1 MYRLF
6 LCLLFASSMWESNEE
21 TCKLQGTFNLPQI
34 SKDGDIVLGGIFNIH
49 AGRLIQINSFFT
61 APEETK
67 CRSFDF
73 RVFRLVNTMIF
84 AIEEINQNRAML
96 PNVTLGYT
104 IYDACG
110 SPTIA
115 TKIALGLMNGQ
126 KEEETESGDDCQESP
141 SIPAL
146 VGADGSSE
154 SMAVARLIAPF
165 RIPMVSYFS
174 TCVCLSDRKEFPT
187 FYRTIPSD
195 YHQSKALAQ
204 IIKKFGWTWIGTV
217 RTNNDYGNFG
227 MQAFT
232 EIVQRLDICIAFSE
246 SFYRTDSHE
255 KITKIVNIIKSS
267 TTKVI
272 VAFVAKGEM
281 EILLSE
287 IIRQNVT
294 GIQWIGTEA
303 WITAKLTT
311 QGESTK
317 FLIGA
322 IGPSIRLMEV
332 KGLQEFLLKI
342 HPSFFPGNS
351 LVKEFWET
359 AFDCIFWSENTS
371 QIRTTSTLQQ
381 CTGNE
386 DLTEIQNAY
395 SDVSMDGSSYNVYKA
410 VYAVAHAL
418 HNMLLCEKGKEPF
431 IDNTSNP
438 CARLSKFQPWELL
451 GYLQSVNFTTTSGDS
466 IYFDENGD
474 SVATYDLVNWRL
486 NSKGTVEIGIVGFYD
501 GSAFPG
507 HELMLDEEAIVWNTF
522 EAKGQT
528 DVPRAV
534 CSESCIPGTRKVTRK
549 GRPVCCFDC
558 TECAE
563 GEISNLTDS
572 TDCIKCPEQYW
583 PNQQRDRCLPKEIE
597 FLSFTEMLGG
607 VLLTLALVGV
617 STTISITI
625 VFFTHR
631 DTPIVKANN
640 SELSYLLSLLH
651 LTLCFLCSVTFI
663 GEPSVWA
670 CMLCHTAF
678 AIAFV
683 LCISC
688 ILIKT
693 ILVILAFK
701 ATLPNNN
708 MAKLFGPAQQRWSVF
723 LLTSV
728 QCLICTLW
736 LTISHPFPMR
746 NTEYYR
752 EIIILECD
760 LGSVSAFYSMAGYIA
775 FLAGVSFV
783 LAFLARKLP
792 DNFNEAQCITFI
804 YISSPGK
811 YTVAV
816 EVFAILASSFGL
828 LFCIFVPKC
837 YIILIK
843 PEMNTKKHLMGK
855 VSN

>member
-1 MYRLF
+1 MYY
-6 LCLLFASSMWESNEE
+6 LLFGVLLAGSLRKSNEE
-21 TCKLQGTFNLPQI
+21 SCKLRGNFNLPGI
-34 SKDGDIVLGGIFNIH
+34 SRAGDIILGGIFNVH
-49 AGRLIQINSFFT
+49 ADRFDLLL
-61 APEETK
+61 
-67 CRSFDF
+67 SFDF
-73 RVFRLVNTMIF
+73 REFRLVNAMIF
-84 AIEEINQNRAML
+84 AIEEINRNQTLL
-96 PNVTLGYT
+96 PDVTLGYN
-104 IYDACG
+104 IFDDCA
-110 SPTIA
+110 SASIA
-115 TKIALGLMNGQ
+115 TKVALGLVNGQ
-126 KEEETESGDDCQESP
+126 VEEESDP
-141 SIPAL
+141 H
-146 VGADGSSE
+146 
-154 SMAVARLIAPF
+154 
-165 RIPMVSYFS
+165 YFS
-174 TCVCLSDRKEFPT
+174 TCACLSDRKEYPT

-204 IIKKFGWTWIGTV
+204 IIKKFGWTWIGTI
-217 RTNNDYGNFG
+217 RSNNDYGNFG
-227 MQAFT
+227 MQAFVDIAQ
-232 EIVQRLDICIAFSE
+232 ELGICIAFSE
-246 SFYRTDSHE
+246 SFYRTDSHD
-255 KITKIVNIIKSS
+255 KIRKIVNIIKIS

-272 VAFVAKGEM
+272 VAFTAKREM
-281 EILLSE
+281 RILLKE
-287 IIRQNVT
+287 MIRQNVT
-294 GIQWIGTEA
+294 GIQWIGTES
-303 WITAKLTT
+303 WITAQIISPAEVTRFLT
-311 QGESTK
+311 
-317 FLIGA
+317 GA
-322 IGPSIRLMEV
+322 IGPSIPSLEV
-332 KGLQEFLLKI
+332 KGLREFLLKI
-342 HPSFFPGNS
+342 HPSGFPGNS

-359 AFDCIFWSENTS
+359 AFNCTFWSGNTS
-371 QIRTTSTLQQ
+371 QITAYTLQQ

-386 DLTEIQNAY
+386 DVTEIHNAY

-418 HNMLLCEKGKEPF
+418 HNMFLCEKGKGPF
-431 IDNTSNP
+431 INNTCAHSSN
-438 CARLSKFQPWELL
+438 FQPW
-451 GYLQSVNFTTTSGDS
+451 Q
-466 IYFDENGD
+466 
-474 SVATYDLVNWRL
+474 
-486 NSKGTVEIGIVGFYD
+486 
-501 GSAFPG
+501 
-507 HELMLDEEAIVWNTF
+507 
-522 EAKGQT
+522 
-528 DVPRAV
+528 
-534 CSESCIPGTRKVTRK
+534 
-549 GRPVCCFDC
+549 
-558 TECAE
+558 
-563 GEISNLTDS
+563 GEISNITGEY
-572 TDCIKCPEQYW
+572 CIKCPEQYW
-583 PNQQRDRCLPKEIE
+583 PNQQRDRCRPKEIE

-617 STTISITI
+617 STTISIAI

-640 SELSYLLSLLH
+640 SELNYLLLFA

-792 DNFNEAQCITFI
+792 DNFNEAQCITFSMLI
-804 YISSPGK
+804 FCAVWITFIPVYISSPGK

>member
-1 MYRLF
+1 M
-6 LCLLFASSMWESNEE
+6 M
-21 TCKLQGTFNLPQI
+21 
-34 SKDGDIVLGGIFNIH
+34 
-49 AGRLIQINSFFT
+49 
-61 APEETK
+61 
-67 CRSFDF
+67 
-73 RVFRLVNTMIF
+73 F
-84 AIEEINQNRAML
+84 AIEEINQNPALL
-96 PNVTLGYT
+96 PDITLGYK
-104 IYDACG
+104 IYDDCG
-110 SPTIA
+110 SSNIA
-115 TKIALGLMNGQ
+115 TKVALSLVNGQ
-126 KEEETESGDDCQESP
+126 GATEDDHNCEGP
-141 SIPAL
+141 PNVPAL
-146 VGADGSSE
+146 VGGDGSSD
-154 SMAVARLIAPF
+154 SIAVARSIGPF

-174 TCVCLSDRKEFPT
+174 TCVCLSDRNEFPT

-204 IIKKFGWTWIGTV
+204 IIKKFGWTWIGTI
-217 RTNNDYGNFG
+217 RSNNDYGNFG
-227 MQAFT
+227 MQAFVDIAQ
-232 EIVQRLDICIAFSE
+232 ELGICIAFSE
-246 SFYRTDSHE
+246 SFYRTDPLE
-255 KITKIVNIIKSS
+255 KIRKIVNIMKSS

-272 VAFVAKGEM
+272 VAFAASGEM
-281 EILLSE
+281 RILFKE
-287 IIRQNVT
+287 IIRQTVT

-303 WITAKLTT
+303 WITAQIISPDESARFLTGT
-311 QGESTK
+311 
-317 FLIGA
+317 IGL
-322 IGPSIRLMEV
+322 SIPLLEV
-332 KGLQEFLLKI
+332 KGLREFLLKI
-342 HPSFFPGNS
+342 HPSGFPGNS

-359 AFDCIFWSENTS
+359 AFQCIFWSGNTS
-371 QIRTTSTLQQ
+371 QITAASTLQQ
-381 CTGNE
+381 CTGQE
-386 DLTEIQNAY
+386 KLSALHNAY
-395 SDVSMDGSSYNVYKA
+395 SEVSVDGSSYNVYKA

-418 HNMLLCEKGKEPF
+418 HNMISCEKGKGPF
-431 IDNTSNP
+431 MNNTCAHVSN
-438 CARLSKFQPWELL
+438 LQPWQLL
-451 GYLQSVNFTTTSGDS
+451 HYLQSVNFTTTSGDS
-466 IYFDENGD
+466 VYFDENGD
-474 SVATYDLVNWRL
+474 PVATYDLLNWGI
-486 NSKGTVEIGIVGFYD
+486 NSRGAAEIRVIGFYD
-501 GSAFPG
+501 GSASPG
-507 HELMLDEEAIVWNTF
+507 HELTLDEEAIVWSSRQKT
-522 EAKGQT
+522 
-528 DVPRAV
+528 VPRAV
-534 CSESCIPGTRKVTRK
+534 CSESCVPGTRKVARK
-549 GRPVCCFDC
+549 GQPVCCFDC

-563 GEISNLTDS
+563 GEISNITDS

-617 STTISITI
+617 STTISIAF

-640 SELSYLLSLLH
+640 SELSYLLLFA

-792 DNFNEAQCITFI
+792 DNFNEAQCITFSMLI
-804 YISSPGK
+804 FCAVWITFIPVYISSPGK

-837 YIILIK
+837 YIILVK

>member
-1 MYRLF
+1 MISNVLYVTWAMSNAGLIIIAIIE
-6 LCLLFASSMWESNEE
+6 CIWPNGNTLL
-21 TCKLQGTFNLPQI
+21 KLTYNIQD
-34 SKDGDIVLGGIFNIH
+34 SDIPATLMVDFSCSL
-49 AGRLIQINSFFT
+49 
-61 APEETK
+61 
-67 CRSFDF
+67 DF
-73 RVFRLVNTMIF
+73 RAFRLVNTMMF
-84 AIEEINQNRAML
+84 AIEEINQNPALL
-96 PNVTLGYT
+96 PDITLGYK
-104 IYDACG
+104 IYDDC
-110 SPTIA
+110 SVSNIA
-115 TKIALGLMNGQ
+115 TKVALSLVNGQ
-126 KEEETESGDDCQESP
+126 GATEDDHNNCEGP
-141 SIPAL
+141 PNVPAL
-146 VGADGSSE
+146 VGGDGSSA
-154 SMAVARLIAPF
+154 SIAVARSIGPF
-165 RIPMVSYFS
+165 GIPMVSYFS
-174 TCVCLSDRKEFPT
+174 TCVCLSDRNEFPT

-204 IIKKFGWTWIGTV
+204 IIKKFGWTWIGTI
-217 RTNNDYGNFG
+217 RSNNDYGNFG
-227 MQAFT
+227 MQAFVDIAQ
-232 EIVQRLDICIAFSE
+232 ELGICIAFSE
-246 SFYRTDSHE
+246 SFYRTDPLE
-255 KITKIVNIIKSS
+255 KIRNIVNIIKLS
-267 TTKVI
+267 TTKSCGGFCCPFRNEV
-272 VAFVAKGEM
+272 
-281 EILLSE
+281 L
-287 IIRQNVT
+287 
-294 GIQWIGTEA
+294 IQRT
-303 WITAKLTT
+303 WITAQLIAPN
-311 QGESTK
+311 ESAR

-322 IGPSIRLMEV
+322 IGPAIPSAEV

-342 HPSFFPGNS
+342 HP
-351 LVKEFWET
+351 
-359 AFDCIFWSENTS
+359 FWSGNTS
-371 QIRTTSTLQQ
+371 QTNTTSTLQQ
-381 CTGNE
+381 CTGKE
-386 DLTEIQNAY
+386 DVTEIHNGY
-395 SDVSMDGSSYNVYKA
+395 SDVTMDGISYNVYKA
-410 VYAVAHAL
+410 VYALAHAL
-418 HNMLLCEKGKEPF
+418 HNLLLCERGKGPF
-431 IDNTSNP
+431 MNNTCAHTSN
-438 CARLSKFQPWELL
+438 FQPWQILH
-451 GYLQSVNFTTTSGDS
+451 YLQSVNFTSKSGDR

-474 SVATYDLVNWRL
+474 PVAKYDLINWQKNL
-486 NSKGTVEIGIVGFYD
+486 KGVAETRVIGFYD
-501 GSAFPG
+501 GSAPPSR
-507 HELMLDEEAIVWNTF
+507 ELTVNEEAIVWSN
-522 EAKGQT
+522 GQT
-528 DVPRAV
+528 EIPRAV
-534 CSESCIPGTRKVTRK
+534 CSESCIPGTRKVARK
-549 GRPVCCFDC
+549 GQPVCCFDC

-563 GEISNLTDS
+563 GEISNITDS

-617 STTISITI
+617 STTISIAI

-640 SELSYLLSLLH
+640 SELSYLLLFA

-792 DNFNEAQCITFI
+792 DNFNEAQCITFSMLI
-804 YISSPGK
+804 FCAVWITFIPVYISSPGK

>member
-1 MYRLF
+1 MDRVENVHSF
-6 LCLLFASSMWESNEE
+6 TVRPKAEQ
-21 TCKLQGTFNLPQI
+21 CK
-34 SKDGDIVLGGIFNIH
+34 
-49 AGRLIQINSFFT
+49 R
-61 APEETK
+61 
-67 CRSFDF
+67 FDF
-73 RVFRLVNTMIF
+73 RGFRLAQTMIF
-84 AIEEINQNRAML
+84 AIEEINRNHLLL
-96 PNVTLGYT
+96 PNVTLGFR
-104 IYDACG
+104 IHDDCA
-110 SPTIA
+110 SSKIV
-115 TKIALGLMNGQ
+115 TKAALALVNGQ
-126 KEEETESGDDCQESP
+126 ETGLGYSCTGQSNV
-141 SIPAL
+141 IGI
-146 VGADGSSE
+146 VGTQGSSE
-154 SMAVARLIAPF
+154 SIAVARVIGPF
-165 RIPMVSYFS
+165 QVPMVSYFS
-174 TCVCLSDRKEFPT
+174 TCVCLSNRNEYPV

-204 IIKKFGWTWIGTV
+204 IIKKFGWTWIGTI
-217 RTNNDYGNFG
+217 RSNNDYGNFG
-227 MQAFT
+227 MQAFVDIAQ
-232 EIVQRLDICIAFSE
+232 ELDICIAFSE

-255 KITKIVNIIKSS
+255 KIRKIVNVIKSS

-272 VAFVAKGEM
+272 VAFVPMGEM
-281 EILLSE
+281 RILLKE
-287 IIRQNVT
+287 IISQNVT
-294 GIQWIGTEA
+294 GIQWIGTEG
-303 WITAKLTT
+303 WTT
-311 QGESTK
+311 SQLISPEESAR
-317 FLIGA
+317 FLIGT
-322 IGPSIRLMEV
+322 IGPAIPMLEV
-332 KGLQEFLLKI
+332 KGLREFLLKI
-342 HPSFFPGNS
+342 HPSSFPGNAF
-351 LVKEFWET
+351 VKEFWET
-359 AFDCIFWSENTS
+359 VFQCTFPSGNTS
-371 QIRTTSTLQQ
+371 QITALSTWQQ
-381 CTGNE
+381 CTGKE
-386 DLTEIQNAY
+386 DLTQIHNVY
-395 SDVSMDGSSYNVYKA
+395 SDVSVDGSSYNVYKA
-410 VYAVAHAL
+410 VYAFAHAL
-418 HNMLLCEKGKEPF
+418 HNMLSCEKGNEPF
-431 IDNTSNP
+431 MNNT
-438 CARLSKFQPWELL
+438 CARLLH
-451 GYLQSVNFTTTSGDS
+451 YLQSVNFTTTSGDRV
-466 IYFDENGD
+466 YFDGNGD
-474 SVATYDLVNWRL
+474 PVAMYDLINWQIDSRGV
-486 NSKGTVEIGIVGFYD
+486 SEIKIIGSYD
-501 GSAFPG
+501 GSASPG
-507 HELMLDEEAIVWNTF
+507 HELTLDEEAIVW
-522 EAKGQT
+522 KSGQNK
-528 DVPRAV
+528 VPRAV
-534 CSESCIPGTRKVTRK
+534 CSESCIPGTRKVARK
-549 GRPVCCFDC
+549 GQPVCCFDC

-563 GEISNLTDS
+563 GEISNITDS

-617 STTISITI
+617 STTISIAF

-640 SELSYLLSLLH
+640 SELSYLLLFA

-792 DNFNEAQCITFI
+792 DNFNEAQCITFSMLI
-804 YISSPGK
+804 FCAVWITFIPVYISSPGK

-816 EVFAILASSFGL
+816 EVFAILASSCGL

-855 VSN
+855 VPVNK

>member
-1 MYRLF
+1 MYVGNMFYFFLLELLRLE
-6 LCLLFASSMWESNEE
+6 AGWGSGEYS
-21 TCKLQGTFNLPQI
+21 CKLQGKFDLPEL
-34 SKDGDIVLGGIFNIH
+34 SKDGDVILGGLFNLH
-49 AGRLIQINSFFT
+49 MDRVENVHSFT
-61 APEETK
+61 VRPKAEQCK
-67 CRSFDF
+67 RFDF
-73 RVFRLVNTMIF
+73 RGFRLAQTMIF
-84 AIEEINQNRAML
+84 AIEEINRNHLLL
-96 PNVTLGYT
+96 PNVTLGFR
-104 IYDACG
+104 IHDDCA
-110 SPTIA
+110 SSKIV
-115 TKIALGLMNGQ
+115 TKAALALVNGQ
-126 KEEETESGDDCQESP
+126 ETGLGYSCTGQSNV
-141 SIPAL
+141 I
-146 VGADGSSE
+146 G
-154 SMAVARLIAPF
+154 I
-165 RIPMVSYFS
+165 VSYFS
-174 TCVCLSDRKEFPT
+174 TCVCLSNRNEYPV

-204 IIKKFGWTWIGTV
+204 IIKKFGWTWIGTI
-217 RTNNDYGNFG
+217 RSNNDYGNFG
-227 MQAFT
+227 MQAFVDIAQ
-232 EIVQRLDICIAFSE
+232 ELDICIAFSE

-255 KITKIVNIIKSS
+255 KIRKIVNVIKSS

-272 VAFVAKGEM
+272 VAFVPMGEM
-281 EILLSE
+281 RILLKE
-287 IIRQNVT
+287 IISQNVT
-294 GIQWIGTEA
+294 GIQWIGTEG
-303 WITAKLTT
+303 WTT
-311 QGESTK
+311 SQLISPEESAR
-317 FLIGA
+317 FLIGT
-322 IGPSIRLMEV
+322 IGPAIPMLEV
-332 KGLQEFLLKI
+332 KGLREFLLKI
-342 HPSFFPGNS
+342 HPSSFPGNAF
-351 LVKEFWET
+351 VKEFWET
-359 AFDCIFWSENTS
+359 VFQCTFPSGNTS
-371 QIRTTSTLQQ
+371 QITALSTWQQ
-381 CTGNE
+381 CTGKE
-386 DLTEIQNAY
+386 DLTQIHNVY
-395 SDVSMDGSSYNVYKA
+395 SDVSVDGSSYNVYKA
-410 VYAVAHAL
+410 VYAFAHAL
-418 HNMLLCEKGKEPF
+418 HNMLSEKSA
-431 IDNTSNP
+431 TS
-438 CARLSKFQPWELL
+438 Q
-451 GYLQSVNFTTTSGDS
+451 
-466 IYFDENGD
+466 
-474 SVATYDLVNWRL
+474 
-486 NSKGTVEIGIVGFYD
+486 
-501 GSAFPG
+501 
-507 HELMLDEEAIVWNTF
+507 
-522 EAKGQT
+522 
-528 DVPRAV
+528 V
-534 CSESCIPGTRKVTRK
+534 CSYLSTLFEQTSHAM
-549 GRPVCCFDC
+549 FMQ
-558 TECAE
+558 
-563 GEISNLTDS
+563 NLIIVPFPDS

-617 STTISITI
+617 STTISIAF

-640 SELSYLLSLLH
+640 SELSYLLLFA

-792 DNFNEAQCITFI
+792 DNFNEAQCITFSMLI
-804 YISSPGK
+804 FCAVWITFIPVYISSPGK

-816 EVFAILASSFGL
+816 EVFAILASSCGL

-855 VSN
+855 VPVNK

>member
-1 MYRLF
+1 MDRVENVHSF
-6 LCLLFASSMWESNEE
+6 TVRPKAEQ
-21 TCKLQGTFNLPQI
+21 CK
-34 SKDGDIVLGGIFNIH
+34 
-49 AGRLIQINSFFT
+49 R
-61 APEETK
+61 
-67 CRSFDF
+67 FDF
-73 RVFRLVNTMIF
+73 RGFRLAQTMIF
-84 AIEEINQNRAML
+84 AIEEINGNHLLL
-96 PNVTLGYT
+96 PNVTLGFR
-104 IYDACG
+104 IHDDCA
-110 SPTIA
+110 SSKIV
-115 TKIALGLMNGQ
+115 TKAALALVNGQ
-126 KEEETESGDDCQESP
+126 EETGLGYSCTGQSNV
-141 SIPAL
+141 IGF
-146 VGADGSSE
+146 VGTEGSSE
-154 SMAVARLIAPF
+154 SIAVARVIGPF
-165 RIPMVSYFS
+165 QVPMVSYFS
-174 TCVCLSDRKEFPT
+174 TCVCLSNRNEYPM

-195 YHQSKALAQ
+195 YHQSKALAE
-204 IIKKFGWTWIGTV
+204 IIKKFGWTWIGTI
-217 RTNNDYGNFG
+217 RSNNDYGNFG
-227 MQAFT
+227 MQAFVDIAQ
-232 EIVQRLDICIAFSE
+232 ELGICIAFSE
-246 SFYRTDSHE
+246 SFYRTDPLE
-255 KITKIVNIIKSS
+255 KIRNIVNIIKLS
-267 TTKVI
+267 TTKVV
-272 VAFVAKGEM
+272 VAFSAPREM
-281 EILLSE
+281 QLLLKE
-287 IIRQNVT
+287 VIRQNLT
-294 GIQWIGTEA
+294 GIQWVGTEA
-303 WITAKLTT
+303 WITAQLIAPN
-311 QGESTK
+311 ESAR

-322 IGPSIRLMEV
+322 IGPAIPSAEV

-342 HPSFFPGNS
+342 HPSKFPGNS

-359 AFDCIFWSENTS
+359 AFQCSFWSGNTS
-371 QIRTTSTLQQ
+371 QTNTTSTLQQ
-381 CTGNE
+381 CTGKE
-386 DLTEIQNAY
+386 DVTEIHNGY
-395 SDVSMDGSSYNVYKA
+395 SDVTMDGISYNVYKA
-410 VYAVAHAL
+410 VYALAHAL
-418 HNMLLCEKGKEPF
+418 HNLLLCERGKGPF
-431 IDNTSNP
+431 MNNTCAHTSN
-438 CARLSKFQPWELL
+438 FQPWQILH
-451 GYLQSVNFTTTSGDS
+451 YLQSVNFTSKSGDR

-474 SVATYDLVNWRL
+474 PVAKYDLINWQKNL
-486 NSKGTVEIGIVGFYD
+486 KGVAETRVIGFYD
-501 GSAFPG
+501 GSAPPSR
-507 HELMLDEEAIVWNTF
+507 ELTVNEEAIVWSN
-522 EAKGQT
+522 GQT
-528 DVPRAV
+528 EIPRAV
-534 CSESCIPGTRKVTRK
+534 CSESCIPGTRKVARK
-549 GRPVCCFDC
+549 GQPVCCFDC

-563 GEISNLTDS
+563 GEISNFTDS

-617 STTISITI
+617 STTISIAI

-631 DTPIVKANN
+631 DTPVVKANN
-640 SELSYLLSLLH
+640 SELSYLLLFA

-670 CMLCHTAF
+670 CTLCHTAF

-792 DNFNEAQCITFI
+792 DNFNEAQCITFSMLI
-804 YISSPGK
+804 FCAVWITFIPVYISSPGK

-816 EVFAILASSFGL
+816 EVFAILASSCGL

-837 YIILIK
+837 YIILVK

-855 VSN
+855 VPVNK

>member
-1 MYRLF
+1 
-6 LCLLFASSMWESNEE
+6 
-21 TCKLQGTFNLPQI
+21 
-34 SKDGDIVLGGIFNIH
+34 
-49 AGRLIQINSFFT
+49 
-61 APEETK
+61 
-67 CRSFDF
+67 
-73 RVFRLVNTMIF
+73 MIF
-84 AIEEINQNRAML
+84 AIEEINRNQTLL
-96 PNVTLGYT
+96 PDVTLGYN
-104 IYDACG
+104 IFDDCA
-110 SPTIA
+110 SASIA
-115 TKIALGLMNGQ
+115 TKVALGLVNGQ
-126 KEEETESGDDCQESP
+126 VEEESDPQCEGP
-141 SIPAL
+141 PRVPAL
-146 VGADGSSE
+146 VGGDGSSE
-154 SMAVARLIAPF
+154 SIAVARSIGPF
-165 RIPMVSYFS
+165 KIPMVSYFS
-174 TCVCLSDRKEFPT
+174 TCACLSDRKEYPT

-204 IIKKFGWTWIGTV
+204 IIKKFGWTWIGTI
-217 RTNNDYGNFG
+217 RSNNDYGNFG
-227 MQAFT
+227 MQAFVDIAQ
-232 EIVQRLDICIAFSE
+232 ELGICIAFSE
-246 SFYRTDSHE
+246 SFYRTDSHD
-255 KITKIVNIIKSS
+255 KIRKIVNIIKIS

-272 VAFVAKGEM
+272 VAFTAKREM
-281 EILLSE
+281 RILLKE
-287 IIRQNVT
+287 MIRQNVT
-294 GIQWIGTEA
+294 GIQWIGTES
-303 WITAKLTT
+303 WITAQIISPAEVTRFLT
-311 QGESTK
+311 
-317 FLIGA
+317 GA
-322 IGPSIRLMEV
+322 IGPSIPSLEV
-332 KGLQEFLLKI
+332 KGLREFLLKI
-342 HPSFFPGNS
+342 HPSGFPGNS

-359 AFDCIFWSENTS
+359 AFNCTFWSGNTS
-371 QIRTTSTLQQ
+371 QITAYTLQQ

-386 DLTEIQNAY
+386 DVTEIHNAY

-418 HNMLLCEKGKEPF
+418 HNMFLCEKGKGPF
-431 IDNTSNP
+431 INNTCAHSSN
-438 CARLSKFQPWELL
+438 FQPWQLL
-451 GYLQSVNFTTTSGDS
+451 HYLESVNFTTKSGDTVN
-466 IYFDENGD
+466 FDENGD
-474 SVATYDLVNWRL
+474 SVATYDLVNWRI
-486 NSKGTVEIGIVGFYD
+486 NSKGTAEIGTIGFYD
-501 GSAFPG
+501 GSASLG
-507 HELMLDEEAIVWNTF
+507 NELVVDEEVIVWND
-522 EAKGQT
+522 GQNEM
-528 DVPRAV
+528 PRAV
-534 CSESCIPGTRKVTRK
+534 CSESCIPGTRKVARK
-549 GRPVCCFDC
+549 GQPVCCFDC

-563 GEISNLTDS
+563 GEISNITDS

-583 PNQQRDRCLPKEIE
+583 PNQQRDRCRPKEIE

-617 STTISITI
+617 STTISIAI

-640 SELSYLLSLLH
+640 SELNYLLLFA

-792 DNFNEAQCITFI
+792 DNFNEAQCITFSMLI
-804 YISSPGK
+804 FCAVWITFIPVYISSPGK

-855 VSN
+855 VPVNK